1 MHTEITD
8 DTRIHATCQLTRT
21 MLFRPKC
28 MSLREL
34 TTDHVAPR
42 ACSSSHDGSPL
53 HNWSRCTGLIALLVW
68 HVRFRTEPPETLG
81 ISDVQ
86 TWRIAHAVRGR
97 TDVHGGSVRRRITPV
112 AIHRRGNLSKTRSPR
127 KSRPRA
133 LQVRITV
140 CWADSE
146 RSLTPLTVTYQAIGI
161 SLVQNCY
168 IFLRTTAGH
177 LIINNHAARK
187 AARCHRARSLDETGW

>member
-1 MHTEITD
+1 MNPCEIT
-8 DTRIHATCQLTRT
+8 TA
-21 MLFRPKC
+21 P
-28 MSLREL
+28 
-34 TTDHVAPR
+34 VAPR

-97 TDVHGGSVRRRITPV
+97 ADVHGGSVRRRITPV
-112 AIHRRGNLSKTRSPR
+112 AIHRRRNLSKTRSPR

-140 CWADSE
+140 CWADGE

-161 SLVQNCY
+161 SLVRNY
-168 IFLRTTAGH
+168 FIFLRTDCWAPHHKQSRSEESSTLPSRAQLGRDA
-177 LIINNHAARK
+177 LIGGI
-187 AARCHRARSLDETGW
+187 EP